1 MHSRAFSG
9 GCSVVPV
16 RMKSLCTAPAGAYES
31 APQASPRHFFCFVVA
46 LWLAIGFFAVPVLP
60 ARAAWENGWIENL
73 QLAIL
78 VGGGVIALGRAIA
91 SWRQGAGPDVVALT
105 VCLVPVWLLLAAR
118 ELSWGAALLPPLSI
132 GADGPEYS
140 SSVLWYKPAVAPV
153 AVALL
158 VGAGCLFAWF
168 RAERLVWAVLRAGH
182 FPWIELC
189 LGMAAALL
197 STYGEGHL
205 LGMHV
210 SPHWGHNAAVLEE
223 WAEVAAYMA
232 LVLAQWQVLGW
243 APRSAAALARGSRGG
258 GHRRNAR

>member
-1 MHSRAFSG
+1 
-9 GCSVVPV
+9 
-16 RMKSLCTAPAGAYES
+16 MKSLCTAPAGAYES

-46 LWLAIGFFAVPVLP
+46 LWLAVGFFVVPVLP
-60 ARAAWENGWIENL
+60 AKAAWENGWIENF
-73 QLAIL
+73 QLVIL
-78 VGGGVIALGRAIA
+78 LGGGIMALGRAIA
-91 SWRQGAGPDVVALT
+91 SWRHGARPDVVALA
-105 VCLVPVWLLLAAR
+105 VCLVPVWMLLVGR
-118 ELSWGAALLPPLSI
+118 ELSWGAVLLPPLSI

-158 VGAGCLFAWF
+158 VAAGCLFARF
-168 RAERLVWAVLRAGH
+168 RVERLIWAVLRAGH
-182 FPWIELC
+182 FPWPEVI

-243 APRSAAALARGSRGG
+243 APGSARACA
-258 GHRRNAR
+258 HD